1 MTVSRGRCNLPGRG
15 SSCHQEIPRIRTAL
29 SNQGIG
35 HGYRLNRR
43 KDTAYFDRCLE
54 LKQHRLFKED
64 FSSLETKPSDLR
76 LEQLDVLSAI
86 FQQFVDDLVDV
97 HLLSCIHAR
106 WKSDNLNNSKIKY
119 GRLAINLG
127 LGICFFV
134 CTSVWLTF
142 IDIEKSLG
150 HENNGSHQM
159 GMQRLI

>member
-106 WKSDNLNNSKIKY
+106 WKSDNLNNSKINGLVTLQKKQQLN
-119 GRLAINLG
+119 GVLINQSKSKVKKILQIIG
-127 LGICFFV
+127 LIQLLFRKN
-134 CTSVWLTF
+134 S
-142 IDIEKSLG
+142 
-150 HENNGSHQM
+150 
-159 GMQRLI
+159 